1 MAFVESSM
9 RKRIAIVSSSCPPEG
24 AGGVSSA
31 HYNLYRAI
39 KRRGHEA
46 RMFTFGDYN
55 VPSSGPDVT
64 RAGTPPWFERSVLAS
79 TRAFFRLVEPGT
91 LSYHV
96 SEVIR
101 VAWPCLRLRREIHRF
116 KPDVL
121 LLPDHCC
128 PGLLIGKPAHC
139 KVILVSHHNPARFL
153 DNPLWRL
160 HSKLDGRLTI
170 MCENRVLRNVD
181 TVVCPSEYMKEMFA
195 KTYSYAGPL
204 RVIPNLVDVELIASI
219 PRRDIR
225 RELRL
230 PDDSLMVYI
239 PSAGNIYK
247 GSRYVCEII
256 RRLSS
261 HTSKDLGFYL
271 SGSLTPEL
279 SYELRYAPPNA
290 KIYAPGHSS
299 YADNIAIVKGCSFG
313 VSPTLIESFGMT
325 LLEASYCGVP
335 MVTFNVGG
343 NADVVCHGKSGF
355 LVSYLD
361 LESLIGAACRLME
374 GPYRESIRRETER
387 HAREIFE
394 SDAAGE
400 QYNRLMS

>member
-1 MAFVESSM
+1 
-9 RKRIAIVSSSCPPEG
+9 
-24 AGGVSSA
+24 
-31 HYNLYRAI
+31 
-39 KRRGHEA
+39 
-46 RMFTFGDYN
+46 
-55 VPSSGPDVT
+55 
-64 RAGTPPWFERSVLAS
+64 
-79 TRAFFRLVEPGT
+79 
-91 LSYHV
+91 
-96 SEVIR
+96 
-101 VAWPCLRLRREIHRF
+101 
-116 KPDVL
+116 
-121 LLPDHCC
+121 
-128 PGLLIGKPAHC
+128 
-139 KVILVSHHNPARFL
+139 
-153 DNPLWRL
+153 
-160 HSKLDGRLTI
+160 
-170 MCENRVLRNVD
+170 
-181 TVVCPSEYMKEMFA
+181 MKEMFA
-195 KTYSYAGPL
+195 KTYSYPGPL
-204 RVIPNLVDVELIASI
+204 MVIPNLVDVELIASI

-230 PDDSLMVYI
+230 PDDSVMVYI

-355 LVSYLD
+355 LVPYLD

-400 QYNRLMS
+400 QYHRLMS